1 MRKNLMVATAAERL
15 PSAMDLKQKI
25 ALAEAEEASRLAR
38 KLAEA
43 DAERRALIDELSKP
57 VSISDDEAIG
67 RAIKIIERAVADGR
81 TEAQVY
87 RFPSKICTDR
97 GRAINQ
103 QEKDWG
109 NTLVGVPK
117 QIFDLW
123 RKYFQPRGYKLTAE
137 IITFVDGMPGDIAM
151 TLKWD

>member
-1 MRKNLMVATAAERL
+1 MSPSATDRL
-15 PSAMDLKQKI
+15 PSAKSLKEKL
-25 ALAEAEEASRLAR
+25 ALAEAEEASKLAR

-43 DAERRALIDELSKP
+43 EAEKRALIDELTKP
-57 VSISDDEAIG
+57 VSVSDEEAIG
-67 RAIKIIERAVADGR
+67 RAIKIIERAVANGR

-103 QEKDWG
+103 REPDWG
-109 NTLVGVPK
+109 NTLVGVPR
-117 QIFDLW
+117 QIYELW
-123 RKYFQPRGYKLTAE
+123 QKYFQPQGYKLSAE
-137 IITFVDGMPGDIAM
+137 IVSFADGLPGDIAL